1 LDARPT
7 RPKPAFPIASRRLIR
22 LPELRRLA
30 GRVWAEST
38 TDHVSLA
45 AAGCAFYATLALFPA
60 ISVLISAYGLIFNPH
75 EVEAQL
81 QLLTGLLPAPAYA
94 LIDERLHQLV
104 DPSGGHLSI
113 GLGISLVIAFWS
125 SASGTKSII
134 SALNVAYD
142 VTERRS
148 FLGFQ
153 LMGLAMTLLATV
165 GAVLAI
171 AVVVFLPPVIHA
183 FGVSRHAASLIH
195 WASMTVMVGFF
206 TTAIALLYRF
216 GPSRTVP
223 DDPRILPGAIVAT
236 LLWLVASELLTMY
249 VSGIGTFGA
258 TYGSLG
264 AGVGVMLWFYVSAYA
279 VLLGAEVNARLED
292 QAAQR

>member
-1 LDARPT
+1 MDTPPPRA
-7 RPKPAFPIASRRLIR
+7 KPVYPIASRRIIR
-22 LPELRRLA
+22 LSELRSLA
-30 GRVWAEST
+30 RRVWVEST

-60 ISVLISAYGLIFNPH
+60 ISVLISAYGLIFDPVA
-75 EVEAQL
+75 VEAQL

-94 LIDERLHQLV
+94 LIDERLRQLV
-104 DPSGGHLSI
+104 DRSSGHLSI
-113 GLGISLVIAFWS
+113 GLGVSLVIAFWS

-142 VTERRS
+142 VSERRS

-153 LMGLAMTLLATV
+153 LMGLSMTLMATV

-171 AVVVFLPPVIHA
+171 AVVVFLPPVVNI
-183 FGVSRHAASLIH
+183 FSLPRHAAMIH

-206 TTAIALLYRF
+206 TTAVALLYRF

-223 DDPRILPGAIVAT
+223 DDPRILPGAIFAT
-236 LLWLVASELLTMY
+236 VLWLVASELLTLY